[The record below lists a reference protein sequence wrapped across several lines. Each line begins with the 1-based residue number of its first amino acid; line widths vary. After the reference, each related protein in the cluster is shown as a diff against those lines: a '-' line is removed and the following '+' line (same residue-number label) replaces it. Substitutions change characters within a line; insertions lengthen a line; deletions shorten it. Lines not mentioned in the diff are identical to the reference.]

1 MVFITVSLVTELPKM
16 LIINVIVQIYS
27 ARPTAENHFINTD
40 WG

>member
-1 MVFITVSLVTELPKM
+1 MVFISLVTELPKM
-16 LIINVIVQIYS
+16 LTINNVIVQIYS